1 MHLNVKRSAHAMC
14 HWRHVTCDI
23 RLEGDIVQIMPG
35 LEGDLEEWQTQEVNS
50 SDFRLVS
57 YTASAVGDEW
67 NEMEASDWLR
77 AFFSNVFH
85 FRFRVAEVFEISL
98 DVISFCREIWCEIC
112 VWGRLKRDYDNRGV
126 H

>member
-1 MHLNVKRSAHAMC
+1 MHEKVELSGITK
-14 HWRHVTCDI
+14 
-23 RLEGDIVQIMPG
+23 QIMPG
-35 LEGDLEEWQTQEVNS
+35 PSGDLEEWQTLEVNVTLGLTSGDIDS

-67 NEMEASDWLR
+67 NEMEASDWLG